1 MKRKINTI
9 NGKRLVI
16 GNTNEISKDEILV
29 QQTKEG
35 TISLKERVGGQLK
48 ELSGGSTSGGGNN
61 GNNSSAS
68 NGLSLKFYKVKSEY
82 TENKELGNWVFNK
95 CAYWSVSYDNYT
107 TMSCFGPDK
116 NTKFYEKEGSTI
128 LKAFAI
134 SFEVLDYGM
143 DNGSNL
149 NYFNKS
155 IIDKVEE
162 ISFEEFKVTLESPY

>member
-1 MKRKINTI
+1 
-9 NGKRLVI
+9 
-16 GNTNEISKDEILV
+16 
-29 QQTKEG
+29 
-35 TISLKERVGGQLK
+35 
-48 ELSGGSTSGGGNN
+48 
-61 GNNSSAS
+61 
-68 NGLSLKFYKVKSEY
+68 
-82 TENKELGNWVFNK
+82 
-95 CAYWSVSYDNYT
+95 
-107 TMSCFGPDK
+107 MSCFGPDK

-149 NYFNKS
+149 NYFNKN

>member
-16 GNTNEISKDEILV
+16 GNTNEVSKDEILV

-35 TISLKERVGGQLK
+35 TISLKERVGGELK
-48 ELSGGSTSGGGNN
+48 ELSGNN

-68 NGLSLKFYKVKSEY
+68 NGPSLKFYKVKSEY
-82 TENKELGNWVFNK
+82 TEDKELGNWVFRN

-107 TMSCFGPDK
+107 TMSLFGPDK
-116 NTKFYEKEGSTI
+116 NTKFYEKDGSVT

-134 SFEVLDYGM
+134 SFEVLDYGVA
-143 DNGSNL
+143 NGNYL
-149 NYFNKS
+149 NYFNKN

-162 ISFEEFKVTLESPY
+162 ISFEEFKNTLESYY

>member
-82 TENKELGNWVFNK
+82 TENKELGN
-95 CAYWSVSYDNYT
+95 
-107 TMSCFGPDK
+107 
-116 NTKFYEKEGSTI
+116 
-128 LKAFAI
+128 
-134 SFEVLDYGM
+134 
-143 DNGSNL
+143 
-149 NYFNKS
+149 
-155 IIDKVEE
+155 
-162 ISFEEFKVTLESPY
+162 